1 MALLAAACSSGTSS
15 TSTSTG
21 ANSALLGPVNQASG
35 PAITI
40 GYIDEGVSA
49 AIDSRP
55 EVAAAQAAAKY
66 INGHLGGVAGRPL
79 QLLTC
84 GTNDTPAGAL
94 DCTNKMVAA
103 NVPVVLAADP
113 GEPGPEIQGLSAAKI
128 PFFTYAVADQSVL
141 LSPDA
146 YVLTNVLGTL
156 AVPIKVAKDSG
167 VTHVAMLLIN
177 VPAAVGPVETSAPP
191 FFRANGLSVQ
201 FTAIAPGTPDMTPQV
216 ESAMS
221 AGAQQFNVIGD
232 ATFCTSALTALKNL
246 SFKGQTV
253 INSQCF
259 SNQLASSVP
268 GGVDGVK
275 IGSAESLD
283 PKDPQVALYNA
294 VMAQYAP
301 GTPRQSSSNAD
312 GFAVVLGFARA
323 MTGVQGSL
331 TPASVQSALA
341 AMSPQPMPLLA
352 GQTFQC
358 NRKAVSLTP
367 AACSSSAVIITMDAS
382 GNSKSTV
389 AFDANPYIKLG

>member
-1 MALLAAACSSGTSS
+1 
-15 TSTSTG
+15 
-21 ANSALLGPVNQASG
+21 VNQASG

-40 GYIDEGVSA
+40 GYIDEGVST

-55 EVAAAQAAAKY
+55 EVAAAQAAVKY
-66 INGHLGGVAGRPL
+66 INQHLGGLAGRPL

-84 GTNDTPAGAL
+84 GTNNTPAGAL

-177 VPAAVGPVETSAPP
+177 VPAAVGPVQASAPP
-191 FFRANGLSVQ
+191 FFHSAGLSVQ

-216 ESAMS
+216 ESAVS
-221 AGAQQFNVIGD
+221 AGAQEFTVIGD
-232 ATFCTSALTALKNL
+232 PTFCTSALTALKNL
-246 SFKGQTV
+246 SFKGPTV

-268 GGVDGVK
+268 GGIDGVK

-283 PKDPQVALYNA
+283 PKDPQVALYRA

-301 GTPRQSSSNAD
+301 GTSAQSSSNAD

-323 MTGVQGSL
+323 MTGLQGAL
-331 TPASVQSALA
+331 TPATVQRTLDS
-341 AMSPQPMPLLA
+341 MSPQPMPLLA

-358 NRKAVSLTP
+358 NRAAVSLTP
-367 AACSSSAVIITMDAS
+367 ATCSNAAVIITVDAS

-389 AFDANPYIKLG
+389 AFNANPYIKLG